1 MSDDGLLVPSD
12 PELAAKCYP
21 SGTKNEATAMCLCGS
36 VEIKLKTDEPA
47 LSGFCHCWACRRAH
61 SAPLYQVIYADTAN
75 ISPKTGDKREGEFEI
90 MITKG
95 FDILRPADPGPGNP
109 NFESFDD
116 NPNFGGLG
124 RLYCSKC
131 GVVMINTIFKRP
143 HSVFNDTDEDVDFI
157 CVFPGTFT
165 EQMSEFIETWQPP
178 FHPDCESSIL
188 PFEAINDGLEKFS
201 TWPPPEE

>member
-36 VEIKLKTDEPA
+36 VEIKLKTYEPA
-47 LSGFCHCWACRRAH
+47 LSCFCHCWACRRAH
-61 SAPLYQVIYADTAN
+61 SAPLYQVIFADTAN

-157 CVFPGTFT
+157 SVFPGTFT
-165 EQMSEFIETWQPP
+165 EKLREFIEAWQPT
-178 FHPDCESSIL
+178 FHAHCESSIL